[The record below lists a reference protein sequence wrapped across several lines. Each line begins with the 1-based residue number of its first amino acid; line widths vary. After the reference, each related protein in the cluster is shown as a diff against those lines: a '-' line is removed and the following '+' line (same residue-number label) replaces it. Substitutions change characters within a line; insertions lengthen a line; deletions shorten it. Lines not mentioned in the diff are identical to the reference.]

1 LIRLSDSE
9 LDAVF
14 SAARPIAVDCR
25 DAFLQAVAAELAQ
38 HPGEIGAGV
47 VYSICREQQRRFFD
61 PPIDA
66 SWDINQ
72 RDHQTKLTTAAPIE
86 GEPARRTRSSRAR
99 V

>member
-61 PPIDA
+61 PPVTE
-66 SWDINQ
+66 
-72 RDHQTKLTTAAPIE
+72 DHKHRQGQGKY
-86 GEPARRTRSSRAR
+86 G
-99 V
+99 